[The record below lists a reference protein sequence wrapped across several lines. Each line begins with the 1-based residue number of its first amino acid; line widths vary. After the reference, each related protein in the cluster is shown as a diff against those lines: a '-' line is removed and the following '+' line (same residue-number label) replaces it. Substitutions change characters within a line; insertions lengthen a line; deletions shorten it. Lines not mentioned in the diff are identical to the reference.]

1 MAAGDNEV
9 LEECGKEWV
18 IGKEEEKEK
27 KKKKEER
34 KKILLFTKHEKNFS
48 QLSRSFLCAFFP
60 GKAVLFFCCVAG
72 VLFSSFSFFFLL
84 FLPFGSAPVA
94 K

>member
-1 MAAGDNEV
+1 MA
-9 LEECGKEWV
+9 
-18 IGKEEEKEK
+18 K
-27 KKKKEER
+27 KKKKKRKKKER
-34 KKILLFTKHEKNFS
+34 EKKKILLFTKHEKIFS
-48 QLSRSFLCAFFP
+48 QLSRSFLGAFFP